1 MLRLI
6 SFLYASR
13 HVLLFL
19 FLEGIALFLII
30 RFNTPQKNA
39 LGDRLLNISLSI
51 ANRRANVS
59 SYFSLQA
66 ENDQLQQNNQQLLEE
81 NLQLKAFLQEVR
93 TQAKDSITPKK
104 LDLPSQDPSYELISC
119 RIVQNSTD
127 LSYNFFTLDKGE
139 KDGVQKEMGV
149 ISLDGVV
156 GRVIETTENYSMAIS
171 LLNQQLKLSIKSL
184 NKDNIGVYQWPGIS
198 PREGFAKII
207 PSDRIIE
214 INDTLVTSGY
224 SHVFPPDYPV
234 GYVDSVGTQTAEG
247 FYEVWINLA
256 SDFYKLSRV
265 YIIRNLNKPE
275 LDSLSQK
282 AIPSIE

>member
-13 HVLLFL
+13 NVLLFL
-19 FLEGIALFLII
+19 FLEGLALLLVI

-39 LGDRLLNISLSI
+39 LGDTLLDASLSL

-59 SYFSLQA
+59 SYFSLQS
-66 ENDQLQQNNQQLLEE
+66 ENDLLQQNNQQLLEE
-81 NLQLKAFLQEVR
+81 NLQLKAIIQEVR
-93 TQAKDSITPKK
+93 TYTQDTLTPKK
-104 LDLPSQDPSYELISC
+104 LVLPLQDQSYELISSK
-119 RIVQNSTD
+119 IIQNSTD
-127 LSYNFFTLDKGE
+127 LTYNYFTLDKGD
-139 KDGVQKEMGV
+139 KDGVKKEMGV
-149 ISLDGVV
+149 ISLDGVI

-171 LLNQQLKLSIKSL
+171 LLNQQIKLSIKSL

-234 GYVDSVGTQTAEG
+234 GYVDSVGAQTAEG

-256 SDFYKLSRV
+256 ADFYKLSRV
-265 YIIRNLNKPE
+265 YIIKNLEKPE
-275 LDSLSQK
+275 LDSLNQK
-282 AIPSIE
+282 ANPPIE